1 MKNQREGSTVP
12 GYAFQNVW
20 KTFRKAVLY
29 RLRLPESTK
38 NRLKGYTL
46 PGCAFQKQWTTRE
59 RLHYMA
65 RPSTNYEELRER
77 LHLYLAEASRK
88 YGKPGDR
95 LHYTRLGLPERM
107 KNLGAKQSAV
117 AP

>member
-1 MKNQREGSTVP
+1 
-12 GYAFQNVW
+12 
-20 KTFRKAVLY
+20 
-29 RLRLPESTK
+29 
-38 NRLKGYTL
+38 
-46 PGCAFQKQWTTRE
+46 
-59 RLHYMA
+59 MA